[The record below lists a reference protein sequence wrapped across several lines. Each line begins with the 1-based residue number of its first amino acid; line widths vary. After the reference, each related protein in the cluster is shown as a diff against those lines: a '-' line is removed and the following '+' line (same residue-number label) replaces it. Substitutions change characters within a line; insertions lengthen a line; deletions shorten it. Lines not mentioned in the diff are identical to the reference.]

1 MHRMTRMA
9 GPGELR
15 APFDGATYRYKDD
28 EVTVSSDGEARWM
41 ALRSGGTEHRY
52 RVTRVIGGRYRE
64 DYAGV
69 EPGAPSS
76 DELILPVS
84 FVYATRTFRP
94 KGYSVMS
101 AERPGLR
108 AGPAWNRT
116 CVFCHNTVPLLSTA
130 LGALRGPGAAGY
142 QGEVVDALLPSSRRA
157 PWRVVDEV
165 GLRAALEQEVRALG
179 GAPAPADATLRA
191 ALDGAIATT
200 RDRLDGGKLIEL
212 GIGCESCHGGSA
224 EHAED
229 PSIPP
234 SDVPVAP
241 WLAVESSSGAPLSA
255 AEATNRVCAR
265 CHQVLFSGYPYTWEG
280 RARRGDAAGPG
291 GSHINSG
298 EARDFLLGPCSR
310 AMACTACHDPHGEDA
325 AEALARLRTPAG
337 NAVCT
342 GCHRALAETPAL
354 AAHSK
359 HRPGGEGAACLNCH
373 MARKNVGLG
382 YQLSGYHRIGSP
394 TDPERVEKD
403 RPLECALCHTRAS
416 TSELVG
422 QMERL
427 WGRRYDRQAL
437 ERLYGDLGRPVLV
450 ATLERGAPHE
460 QAAALGAL
468 AERGDAGALA
478 SMLPA
483 LENHYP
489 LIRSFA
495 RASIQR
501 LAPACQ
507 VDVEQPVEQI
517 RAAARRCLPP

>member
-1 MHRMTRMA
+1 MHRMTRLA
-9 GPGELR
+9 GPGEIR

-69 EPGAPSS
+69 EPGAATT

-116 CVFCHNTVPLLSTA
+116 CLFCHNTVPLLSTA

-142 QGEVVDALLPSSRRA
+142 QGEMVDALLPSGRRA
-157 PWRVVDEV
+157 PWRVADEA
-165 GLRAALEQEVRALG
+165 GLRAALGEEMRALG
-179 GAPAPADATLRA
+179 GVAAPGDATLRA

-200 RDRLDGGKLIEL
+200 RDHLDGGKLIEL

-229 PSIPP
+229 PSVPP

-241 WLAVESSSGAPLSA
+241 WLTVEPSSA
-255 AEATNRVCAR
+255 AEATNRICAR

-280 RARRGDAAGPG
+280 RGRRGDPG

-298 EARDFLLGPCSR
+298 EARDFLLGSCSR

-325 AEALARLRTPAG
+325 PGALARLRTPAG

-342 GCHRALAETPAL
+342 GCHRPLAEAAAL
-354 AAHSK
+354 AAHAK
-359 HRPGGEGAACLNCH
+359 HRPGGEGGACLNCH
-373 MARKNVGLG
+373 MPRKNVGLG
-382 YQLSGYHRIGSP
+382 YQLTGYHRIGSP
-394 TDPERVEKD
+394 TDPARVEGD

-422 QMERL
+422 QLERL
-427 WGRRYDRQAL
+427 WGRRYDRGAL
-437 ERLYGDLGRPVLV
+437 AGLYGDLDRPTLV
-450 ATLERGAPHE
+450 ATLERGRPHE

-468 AERGDAGALA
+468 AERGDATALA
-478 SMLPA
+478 SMLPG
-483 LENHYP
+483 LENRYP
-489 LIRSFA
+489 LIRYFA

-501 LAPACQ
+501 LAPGCR

-517 RAAARRCLPP
+517 RAAARRCLPLASLR